1 MELFIRFAQ
10 GKMPFFLRPFGKE
23 DAVFMFNQS
32 PTSNSTFE
40 IELQVMPFIAVQNDW
55 MNLCG
60 QAINLGEVKTFW
72 PKSTTLKSNDTSST
86 PQEIYESY
94 VARSVEVLKE
104 GYLKKI
110 VAARRVRFNAVHP
123 TAKVFQALCQQYPN
137 ANIFAWWNEDSCWM
151 GASPELLLDTIKNSS
166 GDLMYSTDALAG
178 TQVASSNK
186 DLSRS
191 WTAKEVE
198 EHQLVT
204 DGIVNDLTTYG
215 ATKIAPSP
223 LTNKRAGHLFHRF
236 QSISFQTKKPQGI
249 LDCLHPTAALCGLS
263 REEARQWI
271 IDYEGEAR
279 KFYGG
284 YFALRQ
290 NKAYY
295 AWVNLRSAEFFDNCT
310 VLHVGAGLTKDSSP
324 QEEWLETK
332 EKTQTMLN
340 VLHS

>member
-1 MELFIRFAQ
+1 
-10 GKMPFFLRPFGKE
+10 
-23 DAVFMFNQS
+23 
-32 PTSNSTFE
+32 
-40 IELQVMPFIAVQNDW
+40 
-55 MNLCG
+55 
-60 QAINLGEVKTFW
+60 
-72 PKSTTLKSNDTSST
+72 
-86 PQEIYESY
+86 
-94 VARSVEVLKE
+94 
-104 GYLKKI
+104 
-110 VAARRVRFNAVHP
+110 
-123 TAKVFQALCQQYPN
+123 
-137 ANIFAWWNEDSCWM
+137 M
-151 GASPELLLDTIKNSS
+151 GASPELLLETIKNSS
-166 GDLMYSTDALAG
+166 GDNIYSTDALAG

-198 EHQLVT
+198 EHKLVT
-204 DGIVNDLTTYG
+204 DGIVEDLTTYG
-215 ATKIAPSP
+215 ATKIATSP

-236 QSISFQTKKPQGI
+236 QSISFQTNKPQGV

-271 IDYEGEAR
+271 IDHEGQAR
-279 KFYGG
+279 GFYGG

-324 QEEWLETK
+324 EEEWLETK
-332 EKTQTMLN
+332 EKTQTMLK